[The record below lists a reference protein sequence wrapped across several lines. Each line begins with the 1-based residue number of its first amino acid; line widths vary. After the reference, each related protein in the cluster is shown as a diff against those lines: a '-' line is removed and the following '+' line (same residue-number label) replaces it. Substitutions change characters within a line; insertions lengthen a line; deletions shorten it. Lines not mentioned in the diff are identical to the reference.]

1 MVDLTADT
9 DMVVTT
15 IRGTQVGDMEDMDIM
30 VATEDIH
37 PTTVA
42 HTGMDTAT
50 DTGIVTM
57 PQDITTEEL
66 TTDTITDTQGLPRQ
80 TMEAQRDPP
89 MLIPDTEAVQ
99 VQPDHLMEFHVHP
112 RLYEIQGIL
121 LVLLV

>member
-1 MVDLTADT
+1 MDMVDLTADT

-15 IRGTQVGDMEDMDIM
+15 IHGTQVGDMEDMDITEDIM

-42 HTGMDTAT
+42 LTGMDTAM
-50 DTGIVTM
+50 DTGIAIL

-89 MLIPDTEAVQ
+89 MLIPGTEAVQ
-99 VQPDHLMEFHVHP
+99 VQADPLQEFHVHP
-112 RLYEIQGIL
+112 RL
-121 LVLLV
+121 